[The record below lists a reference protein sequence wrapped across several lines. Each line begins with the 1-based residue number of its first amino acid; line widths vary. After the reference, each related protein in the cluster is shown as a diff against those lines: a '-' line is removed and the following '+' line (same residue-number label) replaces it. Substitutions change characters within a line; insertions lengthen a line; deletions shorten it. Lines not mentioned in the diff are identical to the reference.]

1 MIKELGKLCA
11 QVFNMIKR
19 NFKMGEWVERM
30 SAIMMGAVTMLS
42 FAIMGW
48 QIGTIMLIVAL
59 IDPRWF
65 DEK

>member
-1 MIKELGKLCA
+1 MIKELGKLCG

-19 NFKMGEWVERM
+19 NFKMGEWVERIT
-30 SAIMMGAVTMLS
+30 AVMMGAVTLLS
-42 FAIMGW
+42 FGIMGW
-48 QIGTIMLIVAL
+48 EFGLIMLLIAL